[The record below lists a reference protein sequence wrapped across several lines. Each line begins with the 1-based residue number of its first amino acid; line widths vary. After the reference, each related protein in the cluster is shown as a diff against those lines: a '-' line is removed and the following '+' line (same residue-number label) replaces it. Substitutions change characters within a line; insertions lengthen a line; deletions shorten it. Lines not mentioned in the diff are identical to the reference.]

1 MSFGFRDCSLE
12 GNCKDKA
19 DSSRGDG
26 PALGKENALI
36 LGCHQW
42 GQCLW
47 YCPKCDVGSPGASIS
62 SNKARCPLLPIGPC
76 FHT

>member
-36 LGCHQW
+36 Q
-42 GQCLW
+42 
-47 YCPKCDVGSPGASIS
+47 DAIS
-62 SNKARCPLLPIGPC
+62 GDNAFGTVLSVM
-76 FHT
+76 